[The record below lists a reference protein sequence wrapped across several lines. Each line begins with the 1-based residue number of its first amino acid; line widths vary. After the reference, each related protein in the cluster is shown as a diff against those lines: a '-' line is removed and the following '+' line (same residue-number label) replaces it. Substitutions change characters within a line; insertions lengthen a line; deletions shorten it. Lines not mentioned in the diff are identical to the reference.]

1 MSATGG
7 DKDELW
13 IFGYGSLVWRPDFP
27 HAEAVPAVSHGQVRR
42 FWQAS
47 TDHRGTPARPGR
59 VATLAPEA
67 GARCRGVAYRI
78 GADSGSG
85 VIDYLDHREKN
96 GYLKRTLAVELDDGR
111 GCTAVTYLA
120 DPAGEHFLGPAP
132 LVEMAE
138 QIRASSGP
146 SGPNTEY
153 VLRLAEALRALA
165 APAEE
170 EVFAL
175 EELLRAAAPHPRAP
189 SGS

>member
-1 MSATGG
+1 MPANGG
-7 DKDELW
+7 EDELW

-27 HAEAVPAVSHGQVRR
+27 HGEAVPAWSHGQARR

-59 VATLAPEA
+59 VATLAPQT

-78 GADSGSG
+78 RAASRAE
-85 VIDYLDHREKN
+85 VIAYLDHREKN
-96 GYLKRTLAVELDDGR
+96 GYLRRTLAVELDDGR
-111 GCTAVTYLA
+111 RGEAITYVA

-132 LVEMAE
+132 LVDMAR
-138 QIRASSGP
+138 QIRTSTGP

-153 VLRLAEALRALA
+153 VLRLAEALRVLA

-175 EELLRAAAPHPRAP
+175 EELLRSAVPEPGSP
-189 SGS
+189 SGP

>member
-1 MSATGG
+1 MSDDGMDG
-7 DKDELW
+7 LW

-27 HAEAVPAVSHGQVRR
+27 HAEAVPAWSHGQVRR

-78 GADSGSG
+78 RTASREE
-85 VIDYLDHREKN
+85 VLAYLDHREKN
-96 GYLKRTLAVELDDGR
+96 GYLQRTLAVELDDGR
-111 GCTAVTYLA
+111 RGEVITYVA

-132 LVEMAE
+132 LEEMAR
-138 QIRASSGP
+138 QIRLSTGP

-153 VLRLAEALRALA
+153 VLRLAEALRTLA
-165 APAEE
+165 APAGE

-175 EELLRAAAPHPRAP
+175 EELLLAGPETE
-189 SGS
+189 SGP

>member
-1 MSATGG
+1 MPATGG
-7 DKDELW
+7 RNEELW

-27 HAEAVPAVSHGQVRR
+27 HGEAVPAWSPDQVRR

-47 TDHRGTPARPGR
+47 TDHRGTPAQPGR
-59 VATLAPEA
+59 VATLTREA

-78 GADSGSG
+78 RAAARAE
-85 VIDYLDHREKN
+85 VIAYLDHREKN

-111 GCTAVTYLA
+111 RGEAITYVA
-120 DPAGEHFLGPAP
+120 DPQGEHFLGPAP
-132 LVEMAE
+132 LAEMAR
-138 QIRASSGP
+138 QILASKGP

-153 VLRLAEALRALA
+153 VLRLAEALRVLA

-175 EELLRAAAPHPRAP
+175 EALLRS
-189 SGS
+189 SGRGGSSGP

>member
-1 MSATGG
+1 MPATGG
-7 DKDELW
+7 REQELW

-27 HAEAVPAVSHGQVRR
+27 HSEAVAASSPGQVRR

-47 TDHRGTPARPGR
+47 TDHRGTPAQPGR
-59 VATLAPEA
+59 VATLAPQA
-67 GARCRGVAYRI
+67 GALCRGVAYRI
-78 GADSGSG
+78 RAAARAE
-85 VIDYLDHREKN
+85 VIGYLDHREKN

-111 GCTAVTYLA
+111 RGEAITYVA

-132 LVEMAE
+132 LADMAR
-138 QIRASSGP
+138 QIRASTGP

-153 VLRLAEALRALA
+153 VLRLAEALRVLA

-175 EELLRAAAPHPRAP
+175 EELLRSPDPGP
-189 SGS
+189 SSGP